1 MMTMDGNAANM
12 AALLKEWRESKGISK
27 YAIAKYENMRIEV
40 VTAVEEGRATMS
52 GLSNYLDYIGWQD
65 KAFLKEFTS
74 KWWESM
80 GFGNLS

>member
-1 MMTMDGNAANM
+1 MTMDGNAANM

-52 GLSNYLDYIGWQD
+52 GLACYLDFIGWQD
-65 KAFLKEFTS
+65 KTYLDGFLS
-74 KWWESM
+74 AWWQRM
-80 GFGNLS
+80 GFAK